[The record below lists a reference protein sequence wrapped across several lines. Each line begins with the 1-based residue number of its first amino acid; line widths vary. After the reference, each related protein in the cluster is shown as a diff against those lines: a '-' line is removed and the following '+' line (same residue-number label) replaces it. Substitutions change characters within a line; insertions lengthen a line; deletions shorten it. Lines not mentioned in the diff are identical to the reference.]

1 VIPYVGLSALLVAGA
16 VFAWCV
22 RRVRLPE
29 PLEAV
34 KKLGSL
40 AIDRDEMKALGK
52 RLEALKIPVTP
63 ELFSAGRMV
72 ITVIPAIS
80 GLFLIF
86 DRRMEGAF
94 FLLAT
99 PMVRKLPDLFLNF
112 MEKKR
117 KEELLRDFPLLMD
130 QVKIYARAAGYYHAL
145 KIVSRS
151 FKGALGGELAVL
163 SAEMELVGLIEA
175 VNNLAARCGIPEIRD
190 FARIMAVAETTGAD
204 ISNILVNYSTMARQ
218 RQVSRIK
225 RKIKIQPVLMS
236 ILPGVLLII
245 FILMFI
251 IPMVTGIIQQINT
264 IK

>member
-1 VIPYVGLSALLVAGA
+1 MISHAGLSALLVAGA

-29 PLEAV
+29 LLEAV

-72 ITVIPAIS
+72 ITVLPAIS

-94 FLLAT
+94 LLLAT
-99 PMVRKLPDLFLNF
+99 PMVRRLPDLFLNF

-130 QVKIYARAAGYYHAL
+130 QVKIYARAAGYYHAI

-175 VNNLAARCGIPEIRD
+175 VNNFAARCGIPEIRD

-251 IPMVTGIIQQINT
+251 IPMVTSIIQQINT

>member
-1 VIPYVGLSALLVAGA
+1 VISQAGLSALLMAGA

-22 RRVRLPE
+22 RKVRLPE
-29 PLEAV
+29 PLKAV
-34 KKLGSL
+34 EKLGSM
-40 AIDRDEMKALGK
+40 ATSGDELKDLGK
-52 RLEALKIPVTP
+52 RLQALKIPVTP
-63 ELFSAGRMV
+63 GLFSAGRMV
-72 ITVIPAIS
+72 VTILPAIF

-86 DRRMEGAF
+86 ERQIEGVF

-112 MEKKR
+112 MDKKR
-117 KEELLRDFPLLMD
+117 REELLRDFPLMVD

-151 FKGALGGELAVL
+151 FKGALGRELAIL

-175 VNNLAARCGIPEIRD
+175 VNNFAARCGIPEIRD
-190 FARIMAVAETTGAD
+190 FARIMAVAETTGAN
-204 ISNILVNYSTMARQ
+204 ISSILVNYSTMARQ
-218 RQVSRIK
+218 RKVSRIK

-251 IPMVTGIIQQINT
+251 LPMVTSIIQQINN

>member
-1 VIPYVGLSALLVAGA
+1 MISQAGLSALLVAWA

-22 RRVRLPE
+22 RKVRLPE
-29 PLEAV
+29 PLKAV
-34 KKLGSL
+34 EKLGSFGT
-40 AIDRDEMKALGK
+40 AGEEMKALGK
-52 RLEALKIPVTP
+52 RLKALKIPVTP
-63 ELFSAGRMV
+63 ELFLAGRMI
-72 ITVIPAIS
+72 ITILPAIL
-80 GLFLIF
+80 GLFLIL
-86 DRRMEGAF
+86 DRQMEGAF

-99 PMVRKLPDLFLNF
+99 PMARKLPDLFLNF

-117 KEELLRDFPLLMD
+117 KEELLRDFPLLVD
-130 QVKIYARAAGYYHAL
+130 QVKVYARAAGYYHAL
-145 KIVSRS
+145 KIVFRS
-151 FKGALGGELAVL
+151 FRGALGGELAIL

-175 VNNLAARCGIPEIRD
+175 VNNFAAKCGIPEIRD

-204 ISNILVNYSTMARQ
+204 ISSILVNYSATARQ

-236 ILPGVLLII
+236 ILPGVLLLI